1 MLVVIV
7 KIKGQAIRLDL
18 PNQKGEI
25 KMLVIIP
32 ITLMIISIIGL
43 YNTAKQI
50 KRIIKG
56 IKS

>member
-7 KIKGQAIRLDL
+7 KTKGQAKRLDL
-18 PNQKGEI
+18 PNQIGDI